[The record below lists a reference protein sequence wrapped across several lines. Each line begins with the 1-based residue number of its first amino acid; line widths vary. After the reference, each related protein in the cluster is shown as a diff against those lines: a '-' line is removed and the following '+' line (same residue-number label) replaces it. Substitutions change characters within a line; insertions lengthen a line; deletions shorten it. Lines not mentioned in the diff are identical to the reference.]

1 MQSTMTRAAGFRP
14 AMGRLVLAL
23 LMAGAVAGALA
34 VPARADDH
42 GRYDRERYQRER
54 HAREAWREHHR
65 RPAYVV
71 PPAVV
76 YAPPPVV
83 YAPPPPPVGIN
94 LIFPFSIR

>member
-34 VPARADDH
+34 VPARADEH
-42 GRYDRERYQRER
+42 GRSDRERSQ
-54 HAREAWREHHR
+54 REAWREHHR